1 MNVLWI
7 IGVSFLLL
15 ALLPLFYRSWRRY
28 RQRRVVRHR
37 LQRLADNNAI
47 PEKNR
52 EKGTEMASEKIT
64 ARLVITA
71 PGGSGKTLI
80 IESFEQTL
88 RQLNFQPKR
97 TYFDPDSPGLGD
109 GLRKET
115 VVWEMDRFPNNKDS

>member
-1 MNVLWI
+1 MNILWI
-7 IGVSFLLL
+7 IGGSLLLL
-15 ALLPLFYRSWRRY
+15 ALLLLFYRSWRQY
-28 RQRRVVRHR
+28 RQRRAIRHR
-37 LQRLADNNAI
+37 MQRLADNNAI
-47 PEKNR
+47 PGKNQ
-52 EKGTEMASEKIT
+52 EKGIEMASEKIT

-115 VVWEMDRFPNNKDS
+115 VIWEMDQFPKVKKP